1 MRSTFHHAPPTALV
15 RQLARWLPPGA
26 DAPRQDVAER
36 LGQWLNVKEAIA
48 LHTAQATV
56 AAAGVAAA
64 RRARPVAPAGDLHA
78 ALQAELQRV
87 RGVLGQSI
95 TTRDPGHQ
103 PDPNDLD
110 TEFAFFHQ
118 RLIDQQRRM
127 ELSVDAL
134 RGHVRQR
141 LAQSTPQHAQLA
153 VLDEQ
158 MEQLFGGREQRLLTG
173 LPAFLKARYQALRR
187 QAAASDPPQDLA
199 WLRSFEAEFEQ
210 TLLAEL
216 DLRLQPVTGLIE
228 SLDT

>member
-1 MRSTFHHAPPTALV
+1 V

-48 LHTAQATV
+48 LHTAQSSVT
-56 AAAGVAAA
+56 AAGVAAA
-64 RRARPVAPAGDLHA
+64 RQARPADQGGLHA

-87 RGVLGQSI
+87 RSVLSQSI
-95 TTRDPGHQ
+95 LARDPGHK

-118 RLIDQQRRM
+118 RLNDQQRRM

-134 RGHVRQR
+134 RSHVRQR

-153 VLDEQ
+153 VLDQQ
-158 MEQLFGGREQRLLTG
+158 MEQLFGGREQRLLSQ
-173 LPAFLKARYQALRR
+173 LPAFLKMRYQALRR
-187 QAAASDPPQDLA
+187 AAAAASTPDSPPDLA

-216 DLRLQPVTGLIE
+216 DLRLQPVTGLME
-228 SLDT
+228 SLET

>member
-1 MRSTFHHAPPTALV
+1 M

-26 DAPRQDVAER
+26 DTPRQDVAER
-36 LGQWLNVKEAIA
+36 LGQWLNVKEAIG
-48 LHTAQATV
+48 LHTAPSAV

-64 RRARPVAPAGDLHA
+64 RRARPPAPAGELQA
-78 ALQAELQRV
+78 SLQAELQRV
-87 RGVLGQSI
+87 RSVLGQSI
-95 TTRDPGHQ
+95 TTRDPGHK

-118 RLIDQQRRM
+118 RLNDQQRRM

-141 LAQSTPQHAQLA
+141 LAQSTPAHAQLA
-153 VLDEQ
+153 VLDQQ
-158 MEQLFGGREQRLLTG
+158 MEQLFGGREQRLLAG

-187 QAAASDPPQDLA
+187 QAAASENPQDLA
-199 WLRSFEAEFEQ
+199 WLRGFESDFEQ
-210 TLLAEL
+210 ALLAEL

-228 SLDT
+228 SLDP

>member
-1 MRSTFHHAPPTALV
+1 M

-48 LHTAQATV
+48 LHTAQGAV
-56 AAAGVAAA
+56 AAAGAAA
-64 RRARPVAPAGDLHA
+64 ATRARPAAAADALHT

-87 RGVLGQSI
+87 RSVLAQSI
-95 TTRDPGHQ
+95 LTRDTAHQ

-134 RGHVRQR
+134 RGHVRQQ
-141 LAQSTPQHAQLA
+141 LARSTPAHAQLA
-153 VLDEQ
+153 VLDQQ
-158 MEQLFGGREQRLLTG
+158 MESLFGGREQRLLSG
-173 LPAFLKARYQALRR
+173 LPAFLRARYQALRR
-187 QAAASDPPQDLA
+187 QAAASDTPQDLA
-199 WLRSFEAEFEQ
+199 WLRGFETEFEQ
-210 TLLAEL
+210 LLLAEL
-216 DLRLQPVTGLIE
+216 DLRLQPVTGLVE
-228 SLDT
+228 ALGA